1 MGYVLERFSGRGPRP
16 GCPALQRTRREAMNV
31 NETSGHPPADF
42 REHART
48 YRGFVRATQISVAA
62 IMLTLILMAIFLL

>member
-1 MGYVLERFSGRGPRP
+1 
-16 GCPALQRTRREAMNV
+16 MNV